1 MPPAF
6 RRLALQRFAK
16 VFDLA
21 IVSFNFLVV
30 MAVTTGEAHWPNVA
44 PVFAMRI
51 AVGNFVAFGLYL
63 VVCWVIF
70 TSCGLYRS
78 HRLSP
83 VGRRAGEILLATAL
97 VTAIIF
103 FLRGPL
109 ELSFAKNDFLL
120 LFWMLIF
127 VSLMLCHE
135 VALGLL
141 YFARWHGRNLR
152 HIVIVGESK
161 EATALAERI
170 ARDTSL
176 GYRVVEVI
184 HPGGSTE

>member
-1 MPPAF
+1 
-6 RRLALQRFAK
+6 
-16 VFDLA
+16 
-21 IVSFNFLVV
+21 
-30 MAVTTGEAHWPNVA
+30 
-44 PVFAMRI
+44 
-51 AVGNFVAFGLYL
+51 
-63 VVCWVIF
+63 
-70 TSCGLYRS
+70 
-78 HRLSP
+78 
-83 VGRRAGEILLATAL
+83 LLATAL
-97 VTAIIF
+97 TTAIIF
-103 FLRGPL
+103 VLRGPL

-120 LFWMLIF
+120 LFWMLVF

-152 HIVIVGESK
+152 HIVIVGESL
-161 EATALAERI
+161 EANDLAERI